1 MMNTQKTDT
10 KTKIIETAQTEFAQF
25 GLAGA
30 RVDRIARKAG
40 VNKAMIYYHFHSK
53 EELYKEVVRSFFGRL
68 IEQIQTRFSPDDRL
82 DRILQSI
89 LQAQIETFQKNTDL
103 IQIILH
109 GLASRQA
116 DILHPASEALLASG
130 LPTVF
135 REKIQ
140 TAINEGDLR
149 PVDIR
154 QAAVSF
160 ITMSLGY
167 LILSP
172 LLDTVWRI
180 SDRNSFLEERKLAIV
195 DLFMNGMKAR

>member
-1 MMNTQKTDT
+1 MTDQEPDT
-10 KTKIIETAQTEFAQF
+10 KTKIIEAAQSEFAEF

-40 VNKAMIYYHFHSK
+40 VNKAMLYYHFHSK
-53 EELYKEVVRSFFGRL
+53 EELYKEVVRRFFEHL
-68 IEQIQTRFSPDDRL
+68 SDQIQARFSPDDRL
-82 DRILQSI
+82 ERILQSI
-89 LQAQIETFQKNTDL
+89 LQVQVETFKKNTDL
-103 IQIILH
+103 VQIILH

-116 DILHPASEALLASG
+116 DILHPASEALLSSG
-130 LPTVF
+130 LPSVF
-135 REKIQ
+135 KEKIQ
-140 TAINEGDLR
+140 TAINEGKLR

-180 SDRNSFLEERKLAIV
+180 SDRDSFLEERKLAIV